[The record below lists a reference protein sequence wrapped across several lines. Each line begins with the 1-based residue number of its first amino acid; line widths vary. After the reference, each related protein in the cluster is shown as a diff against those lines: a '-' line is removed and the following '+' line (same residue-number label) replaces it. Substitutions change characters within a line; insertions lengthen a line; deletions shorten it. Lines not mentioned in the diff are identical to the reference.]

1 MLNIPKR
8 VINEI
13 KEADRLD
20 SKSFLKSDVKYLK
33 MLAASNYIRITYC
46 TDFDTPDGYDDY
58 GVSILKSID

>member
-1 MLNIPKR
+1 MLSIPER
-8 VINEI
+8 LINEI